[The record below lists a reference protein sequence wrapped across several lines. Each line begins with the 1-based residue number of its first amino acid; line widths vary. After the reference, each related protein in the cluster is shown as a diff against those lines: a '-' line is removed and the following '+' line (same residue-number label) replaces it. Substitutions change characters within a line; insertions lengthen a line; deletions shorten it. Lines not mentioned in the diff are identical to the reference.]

1 MAITVRKATRNDAST
16 VAKFA
21 FALFELHAAWDAKRF
36 TQIAT
41 LDGAERF
48 YGSRMEVESA
58 AVFIAEDGE
67 RPVGFAYMEYEPM
80 LYADLA
86 TEVAWLHDI
95 YVEPE
100 TRGQGAG
107 KALLAAIRGE
117 AKRLGANKVLLSVAL
132 ANVEG
137 QRLFERN
144 GFRRTMIEMMTEIE
158 NNNG

>member
-1 MAITVRKATRNDAST
+1 MAITVRKATRSDAAT
-16 VAKFA
+16 VAPFA
-21 FALFELHAAWDAKRF
+21 LALFELHAQWDEKRF

-41 LDGAERF
+41 LDGAERY

-58 AVFIAEDGE
+58 AIFIAEAGE
-67 RPVGFAYMEYEPM
+67 RAIGFAYMEYEPT
-80 LYADLA
+80 LYAELA

-95 YVEPE
+95 YVEPGA
-100 TRGQGAG
+100 RGQGAG
-107 KALLAAIRGE
+107 KALLAAVRRE

-144 GFRRTMIEMMTEIE
+144 GFRKTMIEMMVEID